1 MATDSKRTQHG
12 KRGGN
17 SKAGSAGRDGLN
29 KRDGNANKHQPAGG
43 SSQSHVEETAR
54 SRAPAKDD

>member
-1 MATDSKRTQHG
+1 MSADSKRTRHG

-17 SKAGSAGRDGLN
+17 SKAGSTGREGLN
-29 KRDGNANKHQPAGG
+29 KRDGNENKHQPAGG
-43 SSQSHVEETAR
+43 SSQSHVDETAR

>member
-1 MATDSKRTQHG
+1 MGTDNKRTQHG

-17 SKAGSAGRDGLN
+17 SKAGSTGREGLN
-29 KRDGNANKHQPAGG
+29 KRDGNASKHQPAGG
-43 SSQSHVEETAR
+43 SSRSHVDETAR